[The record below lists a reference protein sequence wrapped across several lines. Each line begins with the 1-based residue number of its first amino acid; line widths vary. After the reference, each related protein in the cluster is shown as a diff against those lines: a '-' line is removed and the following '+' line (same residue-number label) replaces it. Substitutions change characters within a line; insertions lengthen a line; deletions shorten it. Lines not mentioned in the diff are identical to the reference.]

1 MAVQTKP
8 THFSQLIHKILSCR
22 EVRRNELELRAKGL
36 GSLND
41 QTNQCMFHTV
51 LAHCL
56 QRYKIWSGS
65 KTVKGGQGSN
75 EL

>member
-8 THFSQLIHKILSCR
+8 THFSQFIHKILSCR

-41 QTNQCMFHTV
+41 QSVHVSYSSCSLPSEVRNLVWEQD
-51 LAHCL
+51 
-56 QRYKIWSGS
+56 S
-65 KTVKGGQGSN
+65 
-75 EL
+75 